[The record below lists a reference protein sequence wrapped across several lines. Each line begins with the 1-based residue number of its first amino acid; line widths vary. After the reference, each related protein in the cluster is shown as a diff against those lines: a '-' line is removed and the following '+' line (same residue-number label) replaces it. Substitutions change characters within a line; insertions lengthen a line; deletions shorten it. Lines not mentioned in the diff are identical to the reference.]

1 MTTRKPEDE
10 TAGEVRRFERTLAH
24 RPEKVWR
31 ALTEQRELA
40 QWFPDALPAAA
51 NDGAPLRV
59 KEADPPRVLV
69 CELGDESVRW
79 ELFPVAEGC
88 RLVLTT
94 EVKTTEAANDDVP
107 RACALAA

>member
-1 MTTRKPEDE
+1 MTTPKHDRE
-10 TAGEVRRFERTLAH
+10 TEGEVRRFERRLAH

-31 ALTEQRELA
+31 ALTEHAELA
-40 QWFPDALPAAA
+40 QWFPDALPEAA

-79 ELFPVAEGC
+79 ELFPTPEGC
-88 RLVLTT
+88 LLVLTT
-94 EVKTTEAANDDVP
+94 EVKTTEAANDVP